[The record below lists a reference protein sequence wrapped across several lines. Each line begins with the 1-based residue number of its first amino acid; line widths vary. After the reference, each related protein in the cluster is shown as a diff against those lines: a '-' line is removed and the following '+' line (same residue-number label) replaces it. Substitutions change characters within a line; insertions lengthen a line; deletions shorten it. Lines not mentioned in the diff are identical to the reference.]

1 MTTSMSHLRSI
12 HYTNLERKGK
22 YIVKTENGI
31 YKGQY
36 FTQPQYYFPYIVLT
50 FVTCKKN
57 GTLYS
62 LSEAIFDKQDTFY
75 NAEEY
80 ITQIK
85 KKAFEAREQMELRA
99 LNKIL
104 KGVVNDEFQWL

>member
-1 MTTSMSHLRSI
+1 MELKSI

-31 YKGQY
+31 YKGQLYKGQY
-36 FTQPQYYFPYIVLT
+36 FTQPQYHFPYIVLT

-57 GTLYS
+57 GTLYR

-104 KGVVNDEFQWL
+104 KGIVNDEFQWL

>member
-1 MTTSMSHLRSI
+1 MTTLMSQLRPI

-57 GTLYS
+57 GTMYS

-75 NAEEY
+75 NAKEY
-80 ITQIK
+80 IHNIK
-85 KKAFEAREQMELRA
+85 ENARKAKQQMESRA
-99 LNKIL
+99 LDKIL
-104 KGVVNDEFQWL
+104 KGLVNDEFQWS

>member
-1 MTTSMSHLRSI
+1 MSQLRPI

-57 GTLYS
+57 GTMYS

-104 KGVVNDEFQWL
+104 KGIVNDEFQWL

>member
-1 MTTSMSHLRSI
+1 MSQLRPI

-57 GTLYS
+57 GTMYS

-85 KKAFEAREQMELRA
+85 KKAFEAREQMEYRA
-99 LNKIL
+99 LNIIL
-104 KGVVNDEFQWL
+104 KGLINDEFQWL

>member
-1 MTTSMSHLRSI
+1 MSELRPI

-31 YKGQY
+31 YKGIY
-36 FTQPQYYFPYIVLT
+36 LTQPLYFFPYIVLS
-50 FVTCKKN
+50 FVTKNVNGKKYK
-57 GTLYS
+57 LH
-62 LSEAIFDKQDTFY
+62 EALFQENDIFYD
-75 NAEEY
+75 AEEY
-80 ITQIK
+80 INEIK
-85 KKAFEAREQMELRA
+85 EHAKKAIQQMESRA

>member
-1 MTTSMSHLRSI
+1 MTTSMSQLRSI

-57 GTLYS
+57 GTMYS

-80 ITQIK
+80 INEIK
-85 KKAFEAREQMELRA
+85 ENARKARQQMELRA

-104 KGVVNDEFQWL
+104 KGVVNEMFQW

>member
-1 MTTSMSHLRSI
+1 MELKPI
-12 HYTNLERKGK
+12 HFSNLERKGK

-31 YKGQY
+31 YTGQY

-57 GTLYS
+57 GTMYS
-62 LSEAIFDKQDTFY
+62 LSEAIFDKQYTFY

-80 ITQIK
+80 IHTIK
-85 KKAFEAREQMELRA
+85 ENGQKARQQMELRA
-99 LNKIL
+99 LDKIL
-104 KGVVNDEFQWL
+104 KGVVNEHFWWV